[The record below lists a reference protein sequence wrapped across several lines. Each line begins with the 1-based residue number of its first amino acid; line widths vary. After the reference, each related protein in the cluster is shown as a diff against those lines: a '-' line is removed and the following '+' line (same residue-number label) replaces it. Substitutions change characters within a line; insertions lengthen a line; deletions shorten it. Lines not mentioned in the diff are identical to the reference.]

1 VIVDAAIYE
10 DGKRLAGA
18 FDFKEAGSRA
28 GKAGAFAW
36 VGLFQ
41 PTPDEFEQVREAF
54 GLHPLAVEDAI
65 NAHQRPKLETYDNTL
80 FIVLKPARYVD
91 PVEVIDL
98 GEILL
103 FVDRHFAVVVRH
115 GEAAGL
121 VEVRKYLEGH
131 PEVLAQ
137 GPGAVLHA
145 VINKVVDDYFEVLD
159 ELDEDIQQLEE
170 SVFSQAA
177 TPPTERIYRVK
188 SEVLQ
193 FNQATQPLIAPL
205 ERLAGGTVDW
215 IPSDLGPYYRD
226 VHDHL
231 LRVVERIGHDREQL
245 TSILEANLTQV
256 NIRQNADMRKISA
269 WVAIAAV
276 PTALAGIWGM
286 NFEHMPEIPA
296 QWGYPAALG
305 LMATACLFLYS
316 RFKKSGWL

>member
-10 DGKRLAGA
+10 DGKRAG
-18 FDFKEAGSRA
+18 GSFELKGAHARA
-28 GKAGAFAW
+28 SKPGSFAW

-41 PTPDEFEQVREAF
+41 PTPEEFEQVRHEF

-91 PVEVIDL
+91 PVEVIEL

-103 FVDRHFAVVVRH
+103 FVDEHFVVVVRH
-115 GEAAGL
+115 GETSGL

-131 PEVLAQ
+131 PDVLAD

-145 VINKVVDDYFEVLD
+145 VVNKVVDDYFDVLD
-159 ELDEDIQQLEE
+159 EFDEDIQQLEE
-170 SVFSQAA
+170 RVFSQAA
-177 TPPTERIYRVK
+177 TPPTERIYRLK

-193 FNQATQPLIAPL
+193 FTQATQPLVGPL
-205 ERLAGGTVDW
+205 ERLATGTVDW
-215 IPSDLGPYYRD
+215 IPDDLGPYFRD

-296 QWGYPAALG
+296 RWGYPAALA
-305 LMATACLFLYS
+305 LMAGACLFLYS